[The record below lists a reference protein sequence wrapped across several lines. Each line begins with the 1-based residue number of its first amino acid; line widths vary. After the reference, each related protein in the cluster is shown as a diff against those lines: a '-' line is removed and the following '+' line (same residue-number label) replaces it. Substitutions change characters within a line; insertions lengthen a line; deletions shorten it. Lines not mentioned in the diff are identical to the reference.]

1 MCEDDENVL
10 NNLVDNLAFYQI
22 IEDKLKKECNFQG
35 PVTSLKELSHASVKK
50 ESRNLS
56 SPYHIIPRLPS
67 GATNYAEMT
76 KIRKDLKKGISHERR
91 IKFQAD
97 DSVLYLNRYCAK
109 LPSDTL

>member
-1 MCEDDENVL
+1 MCEDDQNVL

-35 PVTSLKELSHASVKK
+35 PVTSFKERSHASVKA
-50 ESRNLS
+50 ESRS
-56 SPYHIIPRLPS
+56 VTSPYHYHPEAKL
-67 GATNYAEMT
+67 
-76 KIRKDLKKGISHERR
+76 RKTRKNSPNLQKGLSNDKHAM
-91 IKFQAD
+91 KFQVD